1 MTYMEL
7 SENQNGLN
15 KIFWSYAMYYKNQ
28 SQPEKAKK
36 PKKSCLKKQIQLL
49 KIDQT
54 NRFEL

>member
-15 KIFWSYAMYYKNQ
+15 KIFWSYAMCYKNQ
-28 SQPEKAKK
+28 SQSEKAKK